1 MKAVVV
7 ELKDGRAAVLAP
19 DGAVNFI
26 KDENYTVGQ
35 FLDIDTAPV
44 PVKLADYVK
53 KHSTAAAAAA
63 VAFVVAGSAFAVDGY
78 ACTTVTLDV
87 NPSVKYTLNAFDK
100 VLDVEAYNDDGNVIL
115 NKMEDVK
122 GKSFERAVEETLDIM
137 EEDTFINGDTDAVI
151 TVSSRFGSDAR
162 IKRKASGL
170 VDQWNGQREDSGK
183 SDSVKLEIVE
193 LTEDLVDKA
202 NKENKTPGRI
212 YMEEKEAEEK
222 SGTGNENGALKVEN
236 NILEENNGAGST
248 ENNMPDEKQND
259 VKQNNGKRETDD
271 KKEDNIAD
279 DKKAGNTEEN
289 AGRTE
294 SGKESKPDGKP
305 AAQQKNQQ
313 DGSRPAQGASDPK
326 EQIQTG
332 QPEQTDK
339 PDSSGMQPDSTQTQP
354 ATPTDPGSP
363 APGVGSEQPSQ
374 QSGSEPPAEPGP
386 PESGQPET
394 GQSEHGQPSGSGQ
407 PEQSSGSQPGNF
419 RQPGF

>member
-53 KHSTAAAAAA
+53 KHSSAAAAAA

-183 SDSVKLEIVE
+183 SDIVKLEIVE

-222 SGTGNENGALKVEN
+222 SGTGNEKEVPNIEDDISEKSNGS
-236 NILEENNGAGST
+236 GST
-248 ENNMPDEKQND
+248 ENSMP
-259 VKQNNGKRETDD
+259 
-271 KKEDNIAD
+271 
-279 DKKAGNTEEN
+279 EEN
-289 AGRTE
+289 E
-294 SGKESKPDGKP
+294 SGKASKPDDRAGTQPEDQQSGPQP
-305 AAQQKNQQ
+305 AE
-313 DGSRPAQGASDPK
+313 GASDP
-326 EQIQTG
+326 EDQAQSG

-339 PDSSGMQPDSTQTQP
+339 PDSSQMQPDLSPTQP
-354 ATPTDPGSP
+354 VTPADPALP
-363 APGVGSEQPSQ
+363 APGEGSKQPSQ
-374 QSGSEPPAEPGP
+374 QAEPGSPESGQTEPGPPAESGQSGPEPPAEPGQ
-386 PESGQPET
+386 PES
-394 GQSEHGQPSGSGQ
+394 GQSEHGQP
-407 PEQSSGSQPGNF
+407 EQSFNHQPPGSL
-419 RQPGF
+419 QPGF